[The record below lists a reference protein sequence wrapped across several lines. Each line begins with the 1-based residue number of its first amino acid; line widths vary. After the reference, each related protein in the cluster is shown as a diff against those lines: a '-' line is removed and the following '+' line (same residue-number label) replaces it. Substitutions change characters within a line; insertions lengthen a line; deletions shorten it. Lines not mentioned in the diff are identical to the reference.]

1 MRKTLIQKITLD
13 KENKMI
19 RLSNLFKKTIL
30 QEDWGNLNSV
40 DPEIRDI
47 LSRRNSY
54 KIGKNSKVQILRTSA
69 KELFQL
75 MTKGEDNN
83 DDSIVAVII
92 RYGQEDLVML
102 KNDSYHYKIEI
113 NIMKLRD
120 LDNFETTETVPIIR
134 NLASTIKSESGMVKL
149 CNSLINMIYNLS
161 TNEDYDYIP
170 HDKKEIAK
178 KFNFQ
183 IIYKDEEK
191 ENIQNSRRKRNN
203 NKSVATVNNVKTP
216 SNYAM
221 VSRTLKNRLE
231 DFLNNRLPQF
241 DENKQLPKDMSFIKK
256 DTKFKLFGAVYKYDD
271 TSMRNIFS
279 EGIGW
284 VSFINDSRYENQFT
298 EYPRYIVFK
307 IGINNNYQLFV
318 SDILYYANADYYNY
332 QIEDLKP
339 IEELPAYIKSLKIE
353 DEE

>member
-1 MRKTLIQKITLD
+1 
-13 KENKMI
+13 MI

-40 DPEIRDI
+40 DPNIRDI
-47 LSRRNSY
+47 LSRRHSY

-75 MTKGEDNN
+75 MTKGKNIN
-83 DDSIVAVII
+83 DDDNMIAVII

-102 KNDSYHYKIEI
+102 ENDSSSYRIDIE
-113 NIMKLRD
+113 IMKLRD
-120 LDNFETTETVPIIR
+120 LDNFETNETVPIIR
-134 NLASTIKSESGMVKL
+134 NLSSTIKSESGMVKL

-191 ENIQNSRRKRNN
+191 GKIQNSRRKRDS
-203 NKSVATVNNVKTP
+203 NKYVATVNNVKTP

-221 VSRTLKNRLE
+221 VSGTLKKRLE

-241 DENKQLPKDMSFIKK
+241 DENKQIPKDISFIKEG
-256 DTKFKLFGAVYKYDD
+256 TKFKLFGAVYKYDD
-271 TSMRNIFS
+271 TSMRNILS
-279 EGIGW
+279 KGIGW

-318 SDILYYANADYYNY
+318 SDIFCYIGNSYGYE
-332 QIEDLKP
+332 IEKLNP
-339 IEELPAYIKSLKIE
+339 IEELPTYIKSLKIE